1 MQLTWLDT
9 LYAHTAFKHT
19 LFALHCL
26 PCALVTIYTSG
37 ASNTSV
43 CARAR
48 TVYAPITRDDQRLR
62 SLCVRVRKIFERKTA
77 ARRTATRRT
86 ATRRTATRRTAAR
99 RDGAFRG
106 VSTNFLNKASHL
118 TAFYA

>member
-9 LYAHTAFKHT
+9 FYAHTAFKHT

-43 CARAR
+43 CARTR
-48 TVYAPITRDDQRLR
+48 TVNRDNIL
-62 SLCVRVRKIFERKTA
+62 RVRGLETPLKY
-77 ARRTATRRT
+77 
-86 ATRRTATRRTAAR
+86 
-99 RDGAFRG
+99 G
-106 VSTNFLNKASHL
+106 
-118 TAFYA
+118 

>member
-1 MQLTWLDT
+1 MQLTWPDT
-9 LYAHTAFKHT
+9 FYAHTAFKHT

-62 SLCVRVRKIFERKTA
+62 SLRARVRKIFERKTA
-77 ARRTATRRT
+77 A
-86 ATRRTATRRTAAR
+86 RRTAAR